1 MIATNSKPAEIFDTS
16 ATADLLETLTGAQC
30 AIVSAFIQGVVAQ
43 ASIAAAES
51 EEAAEAKK

>member
-1 MIATNSKPAEIFDTS
+1 MSNQTDVAASALDH
-16 ATADLLETLTGAQC
+16 ATAASLYDALTGLQR
-30 AIVSAFIQGVVAQ
+30 AIVTAFMRGVVAQ